1 METYFIVF
9 WILALILLI
18 VGLVNIALGITYK
31 KWKRILIAVISLV
44 LARYF
49 YYLPYDIF
57 IDGLSNV
64 FGSHN

>member
-1 METYFIVF
+1 MELYFIIF
-9 WILALILLI
+9 WILALAALI
-18 VGLVNIALGITYK
+18 FGLVNLTLGITYK
-31 KWKRILIAVISLV
+31 KWKRIVIAVVSFA

-64 FGSHN
+64 LGSRN